1 MTRKRFVK
9 LCMSKGYS
17 RNTAYLL
24 ARDAQENGTSYEN
37 ALHQVEFAGQLVRAI
52 DWEAFGRAMNSVNET
67 VGKIAAATTKA
78 VEAAASAFREAL
90 ES

>member
-17 RNTAYLL
+17 RNTANSL
-24 ARDAQENGTSYEN
+24 ARHAQEDGTSYET
-37 ALHQVEFAGQLVRAI
+37 ALQQVEFADQLMRAI
-52 DWEAFGRAMNSVNET
+52 DWEAFGRAMNSVIET
-67 VGKIAAATTKA
+67 MGKIAAAAGKA

>member
-17 RNTAYLL
+17 RNTARRL
-24 ARDAQENGTSYEN
+24 ATDAQEDGASYET
-37 ALHQVEFAGQLVRAI
+37 ALQQVEFAGQLIRDI
-52 DWEAFGRAMNSVNET
+52 DWEAFGRAMNSVIEI
-67 VGKIAAATTKA
+67 VGKIAAAATKA
-78 VEAAASAFREAL
+78 VEAASAFREAF

>member
-24 ARDAQENGTSYEN
+24 ARHAQEDRTSYET
-37 ALHQVEFAGQLVRAI
+37 ALQQVEFAGQLVRAI
-52 DWEAFGRAMNSVNET
+52 DWEAFGQAINSAIEAI
-67 VGKIAAATTKA
+67 GKIAAAAGKA

>member
-17 RNTAYLL
+17 RNTARRL
-24 ARDAQENGTSYEN
+24 ATDAQEEGASYET
-37 ALHQVEFAGQLVRAI
+37 ALQQVELADQLIRDI
-52 DWEAFGRAMNSVNET
+52 DWEEFGRAMNSVIEI
-67 VGKIAAATTKA
+67 VGKLAAAMKA

>member
-24 ARDAQENGTSYEN
+24 ARDAQENGTSYET
-37 ALHQVEFAGQLVRAI
+37 ALHQIEFADQLIRAI
-52 DWEAFGRAMNSVNET
+52 DWEAFGQAMNSVIET
-67 VGKIAAATTKA
+67 VGKIAAAAGKA